1 MKVFHVYNEDL
12 FVGLEK
18 NGLLNKDSG
27 FKLQNVFSVPKPL
40 LFNNIAAKGGKF
52 YNLIREGNI
61 PFYVD
66 RIAGG
71 ITFFPYAFD
80 KALIREYTEMLGD
93 GFLGVQLHESGSN
106 RRHSDWPRMIKFTGG
121 CKGPYDL
128 EELKRHLGKSSHA
141 VTPDGEYLEITSHD
155 TLAFYAT
162 QRFSE
167 TYQEYLEEMRD
178 MFQRRMDDVD
188 GHILPVDSY
197 YMATKIQDEVG
208 MKTFMPEV
216 GSQIPLMRM
225 QVAMARGMAK
235 ASKKAWG
242 TYYECWHHTP
252 SHPSGV
258 SMPCYH
264 VDLVNEWYLTQETHP
279 DDFTSFGKNG
289 GSSRLLQER
298 IYFYSLMTGGDY
310 IAEEWGANCSYDDM
324 HDFTLSEYG
333 LVKKKFINEAL
344 HLQDV
349 KAVIPFAIVLP
360 KKYSCVSIQEI
371 ARFEVGKHGNTH
383 LESPMSEEDAAY
395 FGHMQDVL
403 KLFYCRN
410 GKIYGNES
418 HVLTNTRFGEVADI
432 IYEDASDEALRQYE
446 YLIDATPDSSF
457 AKAKAG
463 SDLKILESANL
474 EVLESNMH
482 KLIPQAMPC
491 YVDGLCWV
499 VSTDGSGKRYLS
511 IFNNE
516 GNMRTVEHGDTLDPE
531 ADRVVTV
538 TFKEAAELKVVK
550 ESLMVK
556 GVGIQKVDT
565 NTYKVK
571 VPAAAFVVWEY

>member
-1 MKVFHVYNEDL
+1 MKFFHVYNEEL
-12 FVGLEK
+12 FKGLEK

-27 FKLQNVFSVPKPL
+27 FKIQNVFSVPRHL
-40 LFNNIAAKGGKF
+40 LFNNIAAKGGKL

-71 ITFFPYAFD
+71 ITYFPYAYD
-80 KALIREYTEMLGD
+80 KALLREYSEMLGD
-93 GFLGVQLHESGSN
+93 WFLGAQLHESASN
-106 RRHSDWPRMIKFTGG
+106 RRQSDWVTLRKRGG
-121 CKGPYDL
+121 GNGPYDP
-128 EELKRHLGKSSHA
+128 EELRKVMDRPSS
-141 VTPDGEYLEITSHD
+141 VTPEGKVLQALSQDHTD
-155 TLAFYAT
+155 VYAKM
-162 QRFSE
+162 RYAE
-167 TYQEYLEEMRD
+167 TYQEYMDEMRD

-197 YMATKIQDEVG
+197 YMATKIQDELG

-216 GSQIPLMRM
+216 GSQIPLMRL

-235 ASKKAWG
+235 ASKKTWG
-242 TYYECWHHTP
+242 TYYECWHRTP
-252 SHPSGV
+252 SSPSGV
-258 SMPCYH
+258 SMPCFH
-264 VDLVNEWYLTQETHP
+264 VDVINEWYLTQETHT
-279 DDFTSFGKNG
+279 DDFTTFGKNG
-289 GSSRLLQER
+289 GSSRLLQDR
-298 IYFYSLMTGGDY
+298 IYYYSLMTGADCM
-310 IAEEWGANCSYDDM
+310 AEEWGTNCSYEDM
-324 HDFTLSEYG
+324 QDFTLSEYG
-333 LVKKKFINEAL
+333 LVKKKFIDTAL
-344 HLQDV
+344 QLQNV

-360 KKYSCVSIQEI
+360 KKYSCVCIREI
-371 ARFEVGKHGNTH
+371 SNYPLGSNGTTYMEAP
-383 LESPMSEEDAAY
+383 LSEEDQAY
-395 FGHMQDVL
+395 FGHLRDVL
-403 KLFYCRN
+403 RLFYCRN

-432 IYEDASDEALRQYE
+432 IYEDASDETLRQYA

-556 GVGIQKVDT
+556 GVEIQKVDT

-571 VPAAAFVVWEY
+571 VPAAAFVIFEY